1 MDAERML
8 LGLVLLPVVAAVC
21 IAAAPRGLARGIG
34 VVSSLVLLAYSIW
47 VAMQF
52 PEWKSGAFWPA
63 AGDASGLPLGL
74 GATLA
79 LAADGVSMTLVLLTA
94 FLTPLA
100 LLGSWTAIAERQKE
114 FYAWFMLLTA
124 ATMLAFTARDA
135 ISFLVGF
142 EFTLVPML
150 FLIGIFGS
158 EERRAAAIKFFL
170 FTFVG
175 GVFTLTGV
183 IWLAAER
190 AAEIGTW
197 SFLISDLQAFATSRF
212 GAEKQSWLFA
222 LLMVGFLVKV
232 PVFPLHTWLPVAHTQ
247 APTAGSV
254 ILAGTLLKL
263 GGYGIYRVA
272 LPVAPLGAAEFVT
285 VLAGLSIIG
294 IVAIGAVCLVQRD
307 MKKLIAYSSVAHM
320 GVCILG
326 MMALNPAG
334 VTGSVFYMVSHGLST
349 GALFLCVGFM
359 YERHHTK
366 DMDLIGGLA
375 KSMPIWAFFTVF
387 FTMASVGLPGLVGF
401 PAEFLCLFG
410 AFTATPD
417 GVPGWPGLLGPR
429 WVILAAFAA
438 LVIGAAYMLYMVGR
452 AVFGPA
458 RLPHGD
464 GHHGHHASGLPA
476 DLNGRE
482 ILTLGTLAVACLV
495 FGLRPAPLLDA
506 IGPSV
511 AVTLKDLPAAVERMQ
526 QAEAP
531 PELAAN
537 R

>member
-1 MDAERML
+1 
-8 LGLVLLPVVAAVC
+8 
-21 IAAAPRGLARGIG
+21 
-34 VVSSLVLLAYSIW
+34 
-47 VAMQF
+47 
-52 PEWKSGAFWPA
+52 
-63 AGDASGLPLGL
+63 
-74 GATLA
+74 
-79 LAADGVSMTLVLLTA
+79 
-94 FLTPLA
+94 
-100 LLGSWTAIAERQKE
+100 
-114 FYAWFMLLTA
+114 
-124 ATMLAFTARDA
+124 
-135 ISFLVGF
+135 
-142 EFTLVPML
+142 
-150 FLIGIFGS
+150 
-158 EERRAAAIKFFL
+158 
-170 FTFVG
+170 
-175 GVFTLTGV
+175 
-183 IWLAAER
+183 
-190 AAEIGTW
+190 
-197 SFLISDLQAFATSRF
+197 
-212 GAEKQSWLFA
+212 
-222 LLMVGFLVKV
+222 
-232 PVFPLHTWLPVAHTQ
+232 
-247 APTAGSV
+247 
-254 ILAGTLLKL
+254 
-263 GGYGIYRVA
+263 
-272 LPVAPLGAAEFVT
+272 VT
-285 VLAGLSIIG
+285 VLAGLSIVG